1 MCKGQVSLCQAKN
14 IFRCFV
20 ANYPFSRSPPPSTA
34 SNIALIIIVIFIK
47 KLYFNAYILPGLNL
61 SLYQLLSSYN
71 SSLKIIHNYFLFVKM
86 CFKRFNI
93 TDLGFVSSTV
103 GACID
108 DECAKDCN
116 CCNSAFL
123 ASSLAV
129 IVDTAGRTGG

>member
-1 MCKGQVSLCQAKN
+1 
-14 IFRCFV
+14 
-20 ANYPFSRSPPPSTA
+20 
-34 SNIALIIIVIFIK
+34 
-47 KLYFNAYILPGLNL
+47 
-61 SLYQLLSSYN
+61 
-71 SSLKIIHNYFLFVKM
+71 M

-129 IVDTAGRTGG
+129 IVDTAGRTGGWVNLWRVGWGTKGIGGEKISGTGMRVTLEFDDKF